1 MNTNTGKNAGTGDA
15 GVKLV
20 VEGKGGQGH
29 ATVPAT
35 QLAPLRFQLKKVL
48 VPVDFSE
55 PSRKAIHYAQV
66 FAEQFGAKLTLLH
79 VVEPLSY
86 PPDFAVVP
94 LLPPDAEGPR
104 LRELAKHLEELG
116 RAVGGGVETE
126 SVVISGRPWQGV
138 VDYAKESDTDLIIVS
153 THGYTGLKH
162 VLLGSVTEKIVRHAP
177 CPVLVVRD
185 EEHDFA

>member
-1 MNTNTGKNAGTGDA
+1 MSSSPDSGVKVVVTGKDGH
-15 GVKLV
+15 
-20 VEGKGGQGH
+20 GH
-29 ATVPAT
+29 ATVPASH
-35 QLAPLRFQLKKVL
+35 LAPLHFKLKQVL

-66 FAEQFGAKLTLLH
+66 FAQQFGARLTLLH

-94 LLPPDAEGPR
+94 LLPPDAEDAR
-104 LRELAKHLEELG
+104 IRELTRQLQHLAGSIGAGIETQ
-116 RAVGGGVETE
+116 AVVT
-126 SVVISGRPWQGV
+126 SGRPWQGISE
-138 VDYAKESDTDLIIVS
+138 YAAANNTDLIVVS

-162 VLLGSVTEKIVRHAP
+162 VLLGSVAEKIVRHAP
-177 CPVLVVRD
+177 CPVLVVRA

>member
-1 MNTNTGKNAGTGDA
+1 MNTNNPMDAGEA

-20 VEGKGGQGH
+20 VSGKGGHGH
-29 ATVPAT
+29 ATVPA
-35 QLAPLRFQLKKVL
+35 APMMPLRFKLKKVL

-55 PSRKAIHYAQV
+55 PSRKALHYAKA
-66 FAEQFGAKLTLLH
+66 FAEQFGARLTLLH
-79 VVEPLSY
+79 VVEPLAY

-104 LRELAKHLEELG
+104 LKELTRHLSALAEGLATE
-116 RAVGGGVETE
+116 VETE
-126 SVVISGRPWQGV
+126 ALVISGRPWQGV
-138 VDYAKESDTDLIIVS
+138 VDHAKASDTDLIILS

-185 EEHDFA
+185 EEHDFT

>member
-1 MNTNTGKNAGTGDA
+1 MNTSKTPGAGDS

-20 VEGKGGQGH
+20 VSGKGGQGH
-29 ATVPAT
+29 ATAPAT
-35 QLAPLRFQLKKVL
+35 PLAPVRLHLKKVL

-55 PSRKAIHYAQV
+55 PSRKALHYAQA
-66 FAEQFGAKLTLLH
+66 FAEQFGARLTLLH

-104 LRELAKHLEELG
+104 LRELTKHLEDLG
-116 RAVGGGVETE
+116 RSVGGGVETE
-126 SVVISGRPWQGV
+126 ALVISGRPWQGV

>member
-1 MNTNTGKNAGTGDA
+1 MNTNTGSGAGDSS
-15 GVKLV
+15 VKLV
-20 VEGKGGQGH
+20 VSGKGGHGH

-35 QLAPLRFQLKKVL
+35 PLTPLRFQLKKVL

-55 PSRKAIHYAQV
+55 PSRKAIRYAQE
-66 FAEQFGAKLTLLH
+66 FAGQFGARLTLLH

-86 PPDFAVVP
+86 PPDFAMVP
-94 LLPPDAEGPR
+94 LLPPDVEGPR
-104 LRELAKHLEELG
+104 IRELTKHLEELA
-116 RAVGGGVETE
+116 RTVGGGVQAEAI
-126 SVVISGRPWQGV
+126 VISGRPWQGV
-138 VDYAKESDTDLIIVS
+138 VDHAKEAETDLIVVS